1 MKKKLFLTILFLI
14 FTTTLIFAGEKG
26 IVTTCYS
33 AKHPMPKVA
42 KTITAI
48 EAYNM
53 LVNQPNTY
61 LIDVRTRAEYQ
72 LVGHSC
78 YKKNGIMEMAY
89 NFPIKFWT
97 GKVGKKNKY
106 SKALNKNF
114 LKEIEKKFKKT
125 DTLIIM
131 CRSGD
136 RSVTASDILTD
147 AGFKHVY
154 NVIYGYE
161 GKPLQYGRSK
171 LEKKL
176 MKKYAP
182 FYNYKGRLNGWRSYG
197 LCQTYKMDP
206 DYMYPPDFR

>member
-1 MKKKLFLTILFLI
+1 MRKKLFLTVLIVLFFVSI
-14 FTTTLIFAGEKG
+14 ANAKK
-26 IVTTCYS
+26 VSTCYS
-33 AKHPMPKVA
+33 AEHPMPKVA
-42 KTITAI
+42 KTITSI
-48 EAYNM
+48 EAYHM
-53 LVNQPNTY
+53 LVTQPDTY

-72 LVGHSC
+72 LVGHAC
-78 YKKNGIMEMAY
+78 YKKNGMMEMAY
-89 NFPIKFWT
+89 NIPIKFWT

-114 LKEIEKKFKKT
+114 LKDVMKKFKKT

-136 RSVTASDILTD
+136 RSVTAANILTD
-147 AGFKHVY
+147 AGFKKVY
-154 NVIYGYE
+154 NVIYGFE
-161 GKPLQYGRSK
+161 GKPLQYGRDK
-171 LEKKL
+171 AEKKL

-206 DYMYPPDFR
+206 DFMYPADFE